1 MEEQKIIDELQSQ
14 IKEQDAKIQG
24 QISEI
29 SL

>member
-14 IKEQDAKIQG
+14 IKGQDAKIQG